1 MPDVEVREVGRKG
14 EKVNRLRSK
23 KLPVTN
29 LLVKCI
35 MWNPMGNTLY
45 VSEEAKNIVIG
56 KQANR
61 EWLVQRVIEIEM
73 FLLDTKIWIIHLLIV
88 LLSCV
93 YKLFDLYP
101 KQ

>member
-1 MPDVEVREVGRKG
+1 
-14 EKVNRLRSK
+14 
-23 KLPVTN
+23 
-29 LLVKCI
+29 

-73 FLLDTKIWIIHLLIV
+73 FLLDTKVWIIHLLIV